1 MVKVS
6 TRPQEVFTLT
16 LTIGAKPTRGQRLIT
31 VAQSTKCC
39 ALYETASKK
48 HEADGKN
55 DSERRRRQ
63 STTSLL
69 ASRQWST
76 KFSHEMNDNPVH
88 ELDVLKLFSFS
99 SSSMDS

>member
-1 MVKVS
+1 MVNKFQGLNGEELLMVKVS

-48 HEADGKN
+48 HEDDGKMTVSVV
-55 DSERRRRQ
+55 DVEV
-63 STTSLL
+63 LL
-69 ASRQWST
+69 LYV
-76 KFSHEMNDNPVH
+76 EV
-88 ELDVLKLFSFS
+88 
-99 SSSMDS
+99 

>member
-16 LTIGAKPTRGQRLIT
+16 LTRGAKPTRGQRLIT

-48 HEADGKN
+48 HEEDGKN
-55 DSERRRRQ
+55 DSERRVVDVKA
-63 STTSLL
+63 LL
-69 ASRQWST
+69 VYY
-76 KFSHEMNDNPVH
+76 M
-88 ELDVLKLFSFS
+88 LKYSVMS
-99 SSSMDS
+99 PHIVVEI

>member
-1 MVKVS
+1 MVNKFQGLNGEELLMVKVS

-16 LTIGAKPTRGQRLIT
+16 LTRGAKPTRGQRLIT

-69 ASRQWST
+69 YV
-76 KFSHEMNDNPVH
+76 EV
-88 ELDVLKLFSFS
+88 
-99 SSSMDS
+99 

>member
-1 MVKVS
+1 MVNKFQGLNGEELLMVKVS

-16 LTIGAKPTRGQRLIT
+16 LTIGANPTRGQRLIT

-48 HEADGKN
+48 HEDDGKN

-63 STTSLL
+63 STT
-69 ASRQWST
+69 T
-76 KFSHEMNDNPVH
+76 IC
-88 ELDVLKLFSFS
+88 
-99 SSSMDS
+99 